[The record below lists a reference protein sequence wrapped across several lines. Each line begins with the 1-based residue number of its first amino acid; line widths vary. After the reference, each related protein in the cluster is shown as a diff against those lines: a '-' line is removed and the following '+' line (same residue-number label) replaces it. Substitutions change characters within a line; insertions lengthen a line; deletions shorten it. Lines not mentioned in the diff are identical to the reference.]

1 MKHYSFIISC
11 FSFYTKLKTK
21 QTRIENVLES
31 KGIQF
36 ELIDISAGDDD
47 TKAAVREEM
56 RKGPGPTAMPPQLYN
71 GTEYCGVS
79 KEPGT
84 GPCFNGFSLSDLLQ
98 YSVLFT
104 VESLS
109 SLLFSCYIL
118 F

>member
-1 MKHYSFIISC
+1 MKLYSFIISS
-11 FSFYTKLKTK
+11 FPFYTKLKTK

-79 KEPGT
+79 EQPGT
-84 GPCFNGFSLSDLLQ
+84 GPRFNGLSLGGSKPMRGSRGGDRG
-98 YSVLFT
+98 
-104 VESLS
+104 S
-109 SLLFSCYIL
+109 SPSWKIML
-118 F
+118 